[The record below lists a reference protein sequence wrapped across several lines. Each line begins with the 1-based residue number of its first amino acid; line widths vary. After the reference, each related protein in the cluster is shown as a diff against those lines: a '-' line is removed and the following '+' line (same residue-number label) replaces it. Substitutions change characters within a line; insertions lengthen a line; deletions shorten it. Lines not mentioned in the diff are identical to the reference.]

1 MLLISKK
8 KLRTEELKDTFVN
21 LIKEHERLIFKVCHM
36 YADNEADKQDLFQ
49 EILIQ
54 LWQGYPRFRGDA
66 KFSTWLFQVA
76 INTALSNLKKVK
88 RAVKY
93 ENIDAVVPSISDTD
107 YREEQERS
115 EQLYNAIAHL
125 NEIEKAIVMLYLE
138 NKTYEEMEDILGI
151 SSGALR
157 VKMHR
162 IKEKLRQLTKD
173 N

>member
-1 MLLISKK
+1 
-8 KLRTEELKDTFVN
+8 
-21 LIKEHERLIFKVCHM
+21 
-36 YADNEADKQDLFQ
+36 
-49 EILIQ
+49 
-54 LWQGYPRFRGDA
+54 
-66 KFSTWLFQVA
+66 
-76 INTALSNLKKVK
+76 
-88 RAVKY
+88 
-93 ENIDAVVPSISDTD
+93 VVPVISDTD

-115 EQLYNAIAHL
+115 EQLYQAIGHL

-162 IKEKLRQLTKD
+162 IKEKLKQLTKD

>member
-1 MLLISKK
+1 MSLISKK
-8 KLRTEELKDTFVN
+8 KLRTEELKDTFIR
-21 LIKEHERLIFKVCHM
+21 LIKEHERLIFKICHL
-36 YADNEADKQDLFQ
+36 YVDNEADKRDLFQ

-54 LWQGYPRFRGDA
+54 LWKGYPGFRGES
-66 KFSTWLFQVA
+66 KFSTWLYQVA
-76 INTALSNLKKVK
+76 LNTAIGVLRKEK
-88 RAVKY
+88 RTVKY
-93 ENIDAVVPSISDTD
+93 EDIDMVDPVITD
-107 YREEQERS
+107 AGDQQEQERS
-115 EQLYNAIAHL
+115 EQLYQAIGLL

-151 SSGALR
+151 NSGALR